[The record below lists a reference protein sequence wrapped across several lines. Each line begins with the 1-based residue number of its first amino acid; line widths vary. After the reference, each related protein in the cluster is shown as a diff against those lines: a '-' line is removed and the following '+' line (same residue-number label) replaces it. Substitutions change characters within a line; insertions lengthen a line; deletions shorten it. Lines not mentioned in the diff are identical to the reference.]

1 MLLIDLFILIDWGM
15 LAQKYYFIRKF
26 ELIPKSKRTE
36 FQLPYNP
43 KLKPIVIDGCS
54 FTYGHAIEVYE
65 SFGYKLQQKTKRKV
79 YNYGISN
86 NGIQHVLYR
95 VQHMPLTNDNQ
106 EPEYLIYTYINDHL
120 RRFLTDHDFY
130 SWTVK
135 RSIYKVK
142 GNHLVLRTE
151 EVTPFDY
158 LKMTHLWQNF
168 AYKRFNMMSFDQ
180 KFDIFEIYAREI
192 QSSLQKKYPHAKF
205 VILVY
210 HPFVVDPHKEE
221 IQTTDRWK
229 ELEKDGIIVIR
240 LDSQKYKFLADKEY
254 LSEMDKIHPSGK
266 AWDTIVPIV
275 IERLG
280 L

>member
-79 YNYGISN
+79 YNYGISS

-192 QSSLQKKYPHAKF
+192 QSSLQKKYPHTKLVIIVYYPTVDSHGVIAK
-205 VILVY
+205 
-210 HPFVVDPHKEE
+210 
-221 IQTTDRWK
+221 TDRWS
-229 ELEKDGIIVIR
+229 ELEKEGIIVIR
-240 LDSQKYKFLADKEY
+240 FDTPEYKFLETQEY
-254 LSEMDKIHPSGK
+254 LSAFDNIHPNGK
-266 AWDTIVPIV
+266 AWDKLVPI
-275 IERLG
+275 IIKKLN